1 MVSFYYQR
9 LTGQYYKQF
18 VFQITTLRFKID
30 TLIMFTTLR
39 QYLTT
44 YHAGVHACTVSI
56 CSTRV
61 TYVISNHVDA

>member
-1 MVSFYYQR
+1 MNWSVLQTICISNNSR
-9 LTGQYYKQF
+9 
-18 VFQITTLRFKID
+18 TTLRFKID